1 MLSHLRAN
9 TRESGE
15 VQAVGEAVSFPYRL
29 ITSLVR
35 RSLGVGG
42 SLMITRLRQGYGVT
56 GPGNQGLGGGVGRGL
71 GVGVVLGAAVAV
83 GVGVAVAVAVGV
95 GLGPAPAIG

>member
-15 VQAVGEAVSFPYRL
+15 VQAVREAVSFPYRL
-29 ITSLVR
+29 ITSLV
-35 RSLGVGG
+35 
-42 SLMITRLRQGYGVT
+42 GVT
-56 GPGNQGLGGGVGRGL
+56 GPGYQGLGGGVGRGL